1 MTQQPRYFEIARG
14 NLTDLLDEINMEVR
28 VRPSRLISIVVLTDT
43 EYEERKD
50 DAAWERDRLKEL
62 EAKAEL
68 VLDEA
73 EGRLLSREE
82 WDELEVL
89 PGNIDW
95 EKFDPSNLGPY
106 VAVLER
112 VTQESKTDDLWPIPS
127 IDINLNERESK
138 PLPDPNIDDEI
149 PF

>member
-1 MTQQPRYFEIARG
+1 MTQQPKYFEVARG
-14 NLTDLLDEINMEVR
+14 TLTDLLEEINEEVR
-28 VRPSRLISIVVLTDT
+28 DPRIRLISIVVLTDM
-43 EYEERKD
+43 EYEERKE
-50 DAAWERDRLKEL
+50 DAAWERENLKEL
-62 EAKAEL
+62 EEKAEL

-73 EGRLLSREE
+73 EGRLLSKEE

-89 PGNIDW
+89 PGNINW

-106 VAVLER
+106 VAILEHADL
-112 VTQESKTDDLWPIPS
+112 ESKTDDDWIWDVDS
-127 IDINLNERESK
+127 DKRGHE